1 MIGIYKILSP
11 TNKVY
16 IGQSVDI
23 PKRWKQYK
31 GTECKQQIKLNRSF
45 KKYGV
50 DNHKFEI
57 IEECSLEQID
67 ERELYW
73 GIFYNVLGENGL
85 NLRLGEG
92 RGKCSDETKLKK
104 SIAMKGKK
112 QTEEHKQKR
121 FESYRNKN
129 HITSNLTR
137 NKISLSH
144 QKPVMRINLKT
155 NEITEYSSVGEA
167 NLSLCKNIKNGSI
180 GEVCNG
186 KKKTYLGF
194 GWKWKV

>member
-1 MIGIYKILSP
+1 MIGIYKIVSP
-11 TNKVY
+11 INKVY

-23 PKRWKQYK
+23 LKRWKQYK

-121 FESYRNKN
+121 FQYVIEYG
-129 HITSNLTR
+129 
-137 NKISLSH
+137 NKISLSK
-144 QKPVMRINLKT
+144 QKAVVKINLKT
-155 NEITEYSSVGEA
+155 GETIEYSSVSEA
-167 NLSLCKNIKNGSI
+167 NLSLNKKIGNSGI

-194 GWKWKV
+194 GWKWKI

>member
-1 MIGIYKILSP
+1 MIGIYKITSP
-11 TNKVY
+11 VNKIYV
-16 IGQSVDI
+16 GQSVDI

-45 KKYGV
+45 KKYGIN
-50 DNHKFEI
+50 NHKFEI

-104 SIAMKGKK
+104 SLAMKGKK
-112 QTEEHKQKR
+112 QTEEHKNKR
-121 FESYRNKN
+121 FQHVVEYGD
-129 HITSNLTR
+129 
-137 NKISLSH
+137 KISLSK
-144 QKPVMRINLKT
+144 QKAIIKINLNT
-155 NEITEYSSVGEA
+155 GETFEYPSVSEA
-167 NLSLCKNIKNGSI
+167 NISLGKRIGDGSI

-186 KKKTYLGF
+186 KRKSCYGF
-194 GWKWKV
+194 GWRWKN

>member
-1 MIGIYKILSP
+1 MIGVYKIVSP
-11 TNKVY
+11 INKVY

-23 PKRWKQYK
+23 LKRWKQYK

-121 FESYRNKN
+121 FQYVIEYG
-129 HITSNLTR
+129 
-137 NKISLSH
+137 NKISLSK
-144 QKPVMRINLKT
+144 QKAVVKINLKT
-155 NEITEYSSVGEA
+155 GETIEYSSVSEA
-167 NLSLCKNIKNGSI
+167 NLSLNKKIGNSGI

-194 GWKWKV
+194 GWKWKI